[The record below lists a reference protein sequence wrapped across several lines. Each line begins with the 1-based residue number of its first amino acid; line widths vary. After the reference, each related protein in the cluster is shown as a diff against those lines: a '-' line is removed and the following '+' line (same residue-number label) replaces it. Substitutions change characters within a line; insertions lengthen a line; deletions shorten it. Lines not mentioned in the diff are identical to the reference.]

1 MIEEI
6 LDGVFE
12 KASGVGVGHLVRC
25 PVPHLDE
32 VPRILE
38 VERASSEAHYA
49 SKFRVVEMDGG
60 HFRSKQKLPIKALS
74 LHDTEELL
82 ISKAKKRP
90 CVIVACHNTSFKDT
104 VATAE
109 IKKRRHLQDNS
120 MMLAPLYGTASPE
133 DVGGFPPKM
142 VARIRAFLY
151 NQFFYLPRTCPKT
164 KVNLE
169 KESIVRL
176 DRLFPASPN
185 RGVETMDIKLSAEA
199 LALLTAMLRER
210 FGAPPDGNLTTVRQ
224 ILYETLPEDCRP
236 KPA

>member
-1 MIEEI
+1 MIEEV

-12 KASGVGVGHLVRC
+12 KAPGIGVGHIIWC
-25 PVPHLDE
+25 PVPQLDE

-38 VERASSEAHYA
+38 VERASSEVHYA
-49 SKFRVVEMDGG
+49 GKFEIVQMNGG
-60 HFRSKQKLPIKALS
+60 HFKAKQKLPIKALS

-90 CVIVACHNTSFKDT
+90 CVVVACDNTSFKDS

-109 IKKRRHLQDNS
+109 LKKRRHLQDNS
-120 MMLAPLYGTASPE
+120 MILAPLYGTASLE
-133 DVGGFPPKM
+133 DVRGFPPKM
-142 VARIRAFLY
+142 VARIRVFLY
-151 NQFFYLPRTCPKT
+151 NQFFYLPKTCPKT
-164 KVNLE
+164 KIGLE

-185 RGVETMDIKLSAEA
+185 RGVETKDMKLSAEA